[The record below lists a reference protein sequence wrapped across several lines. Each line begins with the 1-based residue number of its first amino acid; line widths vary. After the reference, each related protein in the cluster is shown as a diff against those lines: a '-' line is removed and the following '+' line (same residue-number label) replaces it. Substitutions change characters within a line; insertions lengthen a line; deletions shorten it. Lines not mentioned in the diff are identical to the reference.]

1 MYIPEF
7 VVGFIAGGV
16 TAVVLITAI
25 AWKYGEKEKGGE
37 D

>member
-7 VVGFIAGGV
+7 VVGFIVGAV
-16 TAVVLITAI
+16 IAVVLITAI
-25 AWKYGEKEKGGE
+25 AWKYSEKEKGGE